1 MVSSQQREDHA
12 GRSHEDGQQE
22 QSEPDKRLAQRIA
35 AIRARVA
42 AAAQRAGRAPES
54 VGIVAVSKTM
64 PAEAVIAAARH
75 GLTLF
80 GENRVQEARE
90 KIAAVHAA
98 GLTDLRWELIGHL
111 QTNKAARAVELFARV
126 QSVDSLRL
134 AEALEARAAQVERVL
149 PILLEVNVA
158 GEASKSGLAPDE
170 VVGVARAIL
179 AMPHLHL
186 DGLMTVAPLVDDPE
200 AVRPVFRR
208 LRALRET
215 LRVEVPAGMDGGWP
229 ELSMGMTDDFEVA
242 IEEGATLV
250 RIGRAIFGERPPV
263 HPAGEADQVS

>member
-1 MVSSQQREDHA
+1 MNLEAFVPMQPENDALGNDQL
-12 GRSHEDGQQE
+12 GR
-22 QSEPDKRLAQRIA
+22 RIA
-35 AIRARVA
+35 AIHARVA
-42 AAAQRAGRAPES
+42 AAAHRVGRSPEE
-54 VGIVAVSKTM
+54 VHIVAVSKTM
-64 PAEAVIAAARH
+64 PPEAVIAAARY
-75 GLTLF
+75 GLRLF

-90 KIAAVHAA
+90 KIAAVSAA

-134 AEALEARAAQVERVL
+134 AEALEARAAQLGRVL

-170 VVGVARAIL
+170 VVAIARTVAML
-179 AMPHLHL
+179 PHLRPE
-186 DGLMTVAPLVDDPE
+186 GLMTVAPLVDDVE
-200 AVRPVFRR
+200 SVRPFFRR
-208 LRALRET
+208 MRALRDT
-215 LRVEVPAGMDGGWP
+215 LRAEVPLANEGDGGWN

-250 RIGRAIFGERPPV
+250 RIGRAIFGERPSITAASGV
-263 HPAGEADQVS
+263 TASNQAT

>member
-1 MVSSQQREDHA
+1 MESSHQRDGERDEQLA
-12 GRSHEDGQQE
+12 G
-22 QSEPDKRLAQRIA
+22 RIA

-42 AAAQRAGRAPES
+42 AAAERAGRDS
-54 VGIVAVSKTM
+54 DDVRIVAVSKTM
-64 PAEAVIAAARH
+64 PVEAVIAAAAC
-75 GLTLF
+75 GQTLF

-90 KIAAVHAA
+90 KIAAIAAA

-134 AEALEARAAQVERVL
+134 AEALSMRAHQVGRVL

-158 GEASKSGLAPDE
+158 GESSKSGLAPDE
-170 VVGVARAIL
+170 VVGVAGAIMGL
-179 AMPHLHL
+179 PNLRL
-186 DGLMTVAPLVDDPE
+186 EGLMTVAPLVDDPK
-200 AVRPVFRR
+200 AVRPVFRQM
-208 LRALRET
+208 RALRET
-215 LRVEVPAGMDGGWP
+215 LREQIPVAGAVDGGWP

-250 RIGRAIFGERPPV
+250 RIGRALFGERLPIS
-263 HPAGEADQVS
+263 EATGVSDGV

>member
-1 MVSSQQREDHA
+1 MAISSQRNDYTDPA
-12 GRSHEDGQQE
+12 HEDE
-22 QSEPDKRLAQRIA
+22 RLGQRIT
-35 AIRARVA
+35 AIRARVSA
-42 AAAQRAGRAPES
+42 AAHRAGRAPES
-54 VGIVAVSKTM
+54 VAIVAVSKTM

-80 GENRVQEARE
+80 GENRVQEARD
-90 KIAAVHAA
+90 KITAVNAA
-98 GLTDLRWELIGHL
+98 GLAHLRWELIGHL

-134 AEALEARAAQVERVL
+134 AEALSTRAHQMDRVL

-170 VVGVARAIL
+170 VIGVARAVAAL
-179 AMPHLHL
+179 PHLHPE
-186 DGLMTVAPLVDDPE
+186 GLMTVAPLVDDPE
-200 AVRPVFRR
+200 GVRPVFQR

-215 LRVEVPAGMDGGWP
+215 LRAEIPLGAEGGWP

-250 RIGRAIFGERPPV
+250 RIGRAIFGERPAV
-263 HPAGEADQVS
+263 R